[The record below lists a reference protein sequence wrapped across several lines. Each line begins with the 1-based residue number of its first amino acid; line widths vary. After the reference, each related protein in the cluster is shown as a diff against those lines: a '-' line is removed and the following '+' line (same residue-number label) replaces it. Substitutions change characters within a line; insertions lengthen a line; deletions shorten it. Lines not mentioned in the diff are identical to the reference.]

1 MYNVKIILKT
11 KMVDN
16 VLLNNGYSNRVMQM
30 IKEKKKDRKKPP
42 KPRAPIDDNTA
53 VLKQPYLNEAA

>member
-30 IKEKKKDRKKPP
+30 IKEKKETSKIRSPH
-42 KPRAPIDDNTA
+42 
-53 VLKQPYLNEAA
+53 Q